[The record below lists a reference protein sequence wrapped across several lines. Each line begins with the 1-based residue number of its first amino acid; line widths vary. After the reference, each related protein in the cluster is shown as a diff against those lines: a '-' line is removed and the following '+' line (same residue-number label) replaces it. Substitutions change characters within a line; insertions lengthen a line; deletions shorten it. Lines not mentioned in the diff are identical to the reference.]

1 MSRWGFP
8 VDIAGGDY
16 VDSADSWK
24 DCPLIDVLFSGFGLK
39 GIRVQKQVKPLHKVR
54 IKPRHP
60 KSQ

>member
-1 MSRWGFP
+1 MSRSGFP

-39 GIRVQKQVKPLHKVR
+39 GIRVQK
-54 IKPRHP
+54 
-60 KSQ
+60 